1 MQSGQ
6 VGRDGVHLS
15 LDGSG
20 PGLDGLAL
28 LGELA
33 GLAVHELDAELA
45 LESHDVAR
53 DVGLH
58 GVQGAR
64 RPRKT
69 TVIGYGYEGG

>member
-1 MQSGQ
+1 
-6 VGRDGVHLS
+6 
-15 LDGSG
+15 
-20 PGLDGLAL
+20 
-28 LGELA
+28 
-33 GLAVHELDAELA
+33 
-45 LESHDVAR
+45 VAR